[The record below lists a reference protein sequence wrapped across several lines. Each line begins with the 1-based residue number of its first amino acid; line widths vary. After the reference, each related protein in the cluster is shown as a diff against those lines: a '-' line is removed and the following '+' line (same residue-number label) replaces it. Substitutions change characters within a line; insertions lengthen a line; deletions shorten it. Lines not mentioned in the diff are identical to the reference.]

1 MTFLSDT
8 EKKYQ
13 NLISQTDIMETKAEI
28 IILMQHYSEKHHDD
42 IALLFAMPSVLNYD
56 FQKM

>member
-28 IILMQHYSEKHHDD
+28 IILMQHYSEKLHDD
-42 IALLFAMPSVLNYD
+42 IALLFAMPSVLKYD